1 MCCFGRC
8 SQGTAPL
15 HTQHI
20 KENHDTPKEKRT
32 PYVTNFSGSARP
44 NSLTAALLS
53 DAFIQPVILVSEILS
68 LKLLRLS

>member
-1 MCCFGRC
+1 MCCFRRC

-32 PYVTNFSGSARP
+32 PYVTNFSVSAR
-44 NSLTAALLS
+44 LTALQLPFFLMPS
-53 DAFIQPVILVSEILS
+53 N
-68 LKLLRLS
+68 RL